1 MSQEDVDFLISRISN
16 FNSRNPIEKRNIL
29 SDMKEKMDAIKD
41 FIPAEDKALYDTL
54 IEKLT
59 PSQTVCEKG
68 STAGTGKT
76 ATVSVKGDP
85 AQAPVTGIT

>member
-1 MSQEDVDFLISRISN
+1 MVPVAPPLMDEDVAGTDQLYTEASGI
-16 FNSRNPIEKRNIL
+16 
-29 SDMKEKMDAIKD
+29 
-41 FIPAEDKALYDTL
+41 IPVVLDSTL

-76 ATVSVKGDP
+76 ATVSVKRDP
-85 AQAPVTGIT
+85 AQPPEIGIT

>member
-1 MSQEDVDFLISRISN
+1 MVPVAPPLMDEDVAGTDQLYTEASGI
-16 FNSRNPIEKRNIL
+16 
-29 SDMKEKMDAIKD
+29 
-41 FIPAEDKALYDTL
+41 IPVVLDSTL

-68 STAGTGKT
+68 STTDTGKT

-85 AQAPVTGIT
+85 AQPPETGIT